1 MLKKHYNNF
10 VKASA
15 PSETINKLP
24 TLSGEQAKEIYL
36 KEIKDAKSS
45 TSSIRHHL
53 PGRTTSQRVPK
64 LRDISNKDLFMSVQ
78 SNDVKMLKDI
88 LDSCPSLVNMVDEFG
103 WSLLM
108 IACQANSVDAVKE
121 LLARGVDTS
130 VRDKGGNSAT
140 NLVIKNKN
148 LELADLLISHRKSNL
163 QSGNSYEPQR
173 KIRVKKVKAKLKES
187 LTCEIC
193 NNKVFPDKE
202 EHLASTVHN
211 ISASKDKKIPTN
223 YVIPHTNKGYQLMLK
238 VGWDKECGL
247 GRDGSGKKYPI
258 KAVQKKDRKGLGH
271 EKKKAEKSSNEVEIH
286 KNSKLGAS
294 DSRNEKRLEINFRR
308 EFY

>member
-15 PSETINKLP
+15 PTETVNKLP
-24 TLSGEQAKEIYL
+24 TLSGEEAKEIYL
-36 KEIKDAKSS
+36 KEIKDAKYS
-45 TSSIRHHL
+45 TNKHHL
-53 PGRTTSQRVPK
+53 PPRDYNSTYNLPERTTSQTAQK
-64 LRDISNKDLFMSVQ
+64 LEDISIKGLILSVQ
-78 SNDVKMLKDI
+78 NNDVKMLKDI
-88 LDSCPSLVNMVDEFG
+88 LDSCPSLVNTVDEFG

-121 LLARGVDTS
+121 LLTRGVDTA

-148 LELADLLISHRKSNL
+148 LELADLLISHRKGNHRSSNS
-163 QSGNSYEPQR
+163 QDHRG
-173 KIRVKKVKAKLKES
+173 KIKVKKVKAELKES
-187 LTCEIC
+187 FICEIC
-193 NNKVFPDKE
+193 SNKVFPDKE

-223 YVIPHTNKGYQLMLK
+223 YVIPQTNRGYQLMLK
-238 VGWDKECGL
+238 VGWDRECGL

-271 EKKKAEKSSNEVEIH
+271 EKKKTEKSSNEVETR
-286 KNSKLGAS
+286 KNSKLVMP
-294 DSRNEKRLEINFRR
+294 DLQD
-308 EFY
+308 